1 MPLYVALLRGI
12 NVGGHVVKM
21 QALREVFESLRFRNV
36 ETVIASGNVVF
47 ESSAI
52 PKAGG
57 ARGLEEKIEAA
68 LKTALGYEVATF
80 LRTPPELAEIVRRRP
95 FDLALEPPGAVVY
108 ALFLRN
114 RPAPSLAEAVRSLE
128 TGNDEARVG
137 AREIYWLRRERGKD
151 SDVFGTRLGKLLGSE
166 TTARNM
172 NTVRK
177 IAEKYGRP
185 GPADPAS

>member
-1 MPLYVALLRGI
+1 MPLYIAFLRGI

-21 QALREVFESLRFRNV
+21 QVLRDIFAALGFRHV

-47 ESSAI
+47 ESSAASG
-52 PKAGG
+52 AGG
-57 ARGLEEKIEAA
+57 ARGLEQKIEGA
-68 LKTALGYEVATF
+68 LEAALGYEVATF
-80 LRTPPELAEIVRRRP
+80 LRTTPELAEVVRRQP
-95 FDLALEPPGAVVY
+95 FDLDHEPPGAVVY
-108 ALFLRN
+108 VLFLRN
-114 RPAPSLAEAVRSLE
+114 KPAPSLVEALRALD

-151 SDVFGTRLGKLLGSE
+151 SDAFGARLGKLLGSE